1 MDIKVKIK
9 AKKAYRDLELD
20 IDVAKDNEYEVTF
33 ERAKEIVNK
42 GYAILV
48 DVILEN
54 AVEDNEKAD
63 VIPEED
69 ISKLEADVNLEEDSN
84 AEEKDDNIEQVDNNP
99 EAEPKKTRKNGKK

>member
-20 IDVAKDNEYEVTF
+20 IDVAKGHEYDVGL

-69 ISKLEADVNLEEDSN
+69 ISTPEADVNLEEDSN